1 MGLPVWPERGE
12 ISTEQHSSYSRG
24 SSGADRCS
32 NMTDSNPN
40 AQATT
45 PRIKGR
51 ESSQRLGLFLSLG
64 AIAIYLST
72 WMGAVAFHVSFQ
84 QPLLALERGPGHGV
98 LWLQPQ
104 PALPAGSEPWATE
117 TLEGF
122 NVPIPPGRILEKRS
136 EKTTLGL
143 QLEEVG
149 ASGEVK
155 SHAVT
160 IELRPVGFL
169 TSIHREKQQ
178 FLGVKTGDHL
188 GDASVLED
196 LARGNLQTYR
206 FGWNEEERSRYAALL
221 LAKMSLWDTGPVT
234 RFEFASR
241 GSTRAALV
249 EKPSGEARVIVAGDK
264 CVLIV
269 TLPAGVPEAWKNPA
283 SWLGN

>member
-1 MGLPVWPERGE
+1 
-12 ISTEQHSSYSRG
+12 
-24 SSGADRCS
+24 
-32 NMTDSNPN
+32 MTDPNPN

-45 PRIKGR
+45 PRVKGR
-51 ESSQRLGLFLSLG
+51 ESSQRLGLFLSMG
-64 AIAIYLST
+64 AMAIYLST
-72 WMGAVAFHVSFQ
+72 WLGAVAFHVSFQ
-84 QPLLALERGPGHGV
+84 QPLLALERGPDHGV

-104 PALPAGSEPWATE
+104 PSLPAGSEPWAAE
-117 TLEGF
+117 TLEGII
-122 NVPIPPGRILEKRS
+122 VPIPPGRILEKRRD
-136 EKTTLGL
+136 KTTLGL

-178 FLGVKTGDHL
+178 FLGVKTIDQL
-188 GDASVLED
+188 GDASVLEE

-206 FGWNEEERSRYAALL
+206 FGWNEEERSRYAALI
-221 LAKMSLWDTGPVT
+221 LAKMSLWNTDHVT
-234 RFEFASR
+234 RFELASR
-241 GSTRAALV
+241 GSSRAALV
-249 EKPSGEARVIVAGDK
+249 EKPSGEARIIVASDEF
-264 CVLIV
+264 VRFV